1 METGDIKL
9 DIRQDLLANASQSA
23 EALNGDPTI
32 FPLNEALQH
41 YGFGHA
47 SFLGWLS
54 ERGKVFDDARRDD
67 VDEYY
72 SELSLSGVV
81 SDLVGRCVDETFY
94 VLFTNRQ
101 LLISFNSMMSRQIND
116 IDLDGVPEEYLHNFE
131 RSGAL
136 RRVGVPRWA
145 KEAVY
150 FRDRGRCVLCRCDL
164 SGLLSVGSDKNF
176 DHMVPLALGGLNDI
190 TNLQLLCDKCNLRK
204 SKGEA
209 VTSDFYQAWYEPN
222 AA

>member
-1 METGDIKL
+1 
-9 DIRQDLLANASQSA
+9 
-23 EALNGDPTI
+23 
-32 FPLNEALQH
+32 
-41 YGFGHA
+41 
-47 SFLGWLS
+47 
-54 ERGKVFDDARRDD
+54 
-67 VDEYY
+67 
-72 SELSLSGVV
+72 
-81 SDLVGRCVDETFY
+81 
-94 VLFTNRQ
+94 
-101 LLISFNSMMSRQIND
+101 MMSRQIND